1 MSSKPTID
9 PTLYGSMEYRNI
21 GPHRGGRV
29 VAVAGDPQDRNVYYF
44 GSTGGGV
51 WKTTDGGLS
60 WRNVSD
66 GYFQYASVGAL
77 AVAQSD
83 PNVIYAGMGETSIRG
98 NVSRGDGVY
107 KSTDAGR
114 TWQHMGLAET
124 RNIGEIQI
132 HPTNPDVVY
141 IAALGHVWGPNEER
155 GVFRSTDG
163 GKSWDKVLFKSNKA
177 GAIDISLDPTNPR
190 ILYATIWEAGRGPH
204 FLSSG
209 GEDSG
214 IWRSSDGGDTWEDIS
229 RRPGLPKEGI
239 YGKIGIS
246 ASAAKAGR
254 VYAIVEHEQGALYR
268 SDDYGTTWTKGSDD
282 RNLRT
287 RAWYYHHIYAD
298 PQDADTVYVLNV
310 GFWKSIDAGKSF
322 SQIPVQ
328 HGDTH
333 ALWIDPS
340 DNQRMIMGDDGGA
353 EVSTTGG
360 AGWTTIFNQPTAEF
374 YHVVV
379 DNQVPYR
386 VYGAQQDNTT
396 MSVPSRSVSGFIT
409 TPEWYPIGGGESGYI
424 AVKPD
429 DHTIVYAGSY
439 GGLLTRFDA
448 KSRLARAVSVWPE
461 MTLGSATSEMHFRFN
476 WTSPTVFSPHDP
488 NVLYT
493 GGNHVFRT
501 TNEGQSW
508 EKISDDLTRA
518 DPETMVASGG
528 PITKDNTGAET
539 YATVFA
545 IAESPVEQG
554 VIWTGS
560 DDGLIYLSR
569 DNGKTWKNVTPGP
582 NLLPEWSLIS
592 IVEPSPHDAATCYVA
607 ATRYKSDDETP
618 YLFKT
623 SDYGESWTL
632 ITEGIPAHDYTRV
645 IREDPEVKGL
655 LYAGTE
661 RGLYVSFDDGAHWQ
675 PLQQN
680 LPLVPIHDLVIKD
693 DDLVVATHGRSF
705 WILDDITPLR
715 QLARGDVEPNGAILY
730 QPQPTRRWAS
740 APGFGGASVPGRNY
754 RSAGGIATSFE
765 QVTTEEGKPKE
776 LQLDAGS
783 NPPDGVV
790 IQYYLPAKPK
800 NDVTL
805 TIKDGEGNTLRAF
818 SSAEIKDEDYKDK
831 PGLTKPQVV
840 PAREGGNRFVW
851 NLRLEN
857 ATEVPDDTGSMGFA
871 RGLNGPK
878 VPPGAYTVELQ
889 VNGKT
894 LSQQLEVLPDPR
906 TGSTQAE
913 YEAGYELAKE
923 VHAKLSELHAGVNRL
938 RSVRKQVD
946 AWAERLDNADV
957 TRAGEELKTKLREV
971 EDGLIQWRAK
981 AGQDTLNFPVML
993 NAKLAAL
1000 IASINASEGKPTAQT
1015 RDLFGDLAKRTDALL
1030 AKLEDILKKD
1040 VPAFNKKVKEAQTD
1054 AITV

>member
-1 MSSKPTID
+1 MSSEAKID
-9 PTLYGSMEYRNI
+9 SRLYGSMEYRNV
-21 GPHRGGRV
+21 GSHRGGRV
-29 VAVAGDPQDRNVYYF
+29 VAVGGNPQDRNVYYF

-51 WKTTDGGLS
+51 WKTVDGGLS

-77 AVAQSD
+77 AVAHSD
-83 PNVIYAGMGETSIRG
+83 PNVVYVGMGETSIRG

-132 HPTNPDVVY
+132 HPTNPDIVY
-141 IAALGHVWGPNEER
+141 VAALGHVWGPNEER

-163 GKSWDKVLFKSNKA
+163 GATWKKILYKSAKA
-177 GAIDISLDPTNPR
+177 GAVDISMDPTNSR
-190 ILYATIWEAGRGPH
+190 IIYAAIWEAGRGPH

-209 GEDSG
+209 GDDSG
-214 IWRSSDGGDTWEDIS
+214 IWRSFDGGDTWEDIS
-229 RRPGLPKEGI
+229 RRPGLPKEGVL
-239 YGKIGIS
+239 GKVGIA
-246 ASAAKAGR
+246 ASAAQAGR

-268 SDDYGTTWTKGSDD
+268 SDDHGTTWTKGSDD

-322 SQIPVQ
+322 GEIPVQ

-333 ALWIDPS
+333 ALWIDPA
-340 DNQRMIMGDDGGA
+340 DNQRVIMGDDGGA

-374 YHVVV
+374 YHVVA
-379 DNQVPYR
+379 DNRVPYR
-386 VYGAQQDNTT
+386 IYGAQQDNTT

-409 TPEWYPIGGGESGYI
+409 TSEWYIVGGGESGYI
-424 AVKPD
+424 AIKPD
-429 DHTIVYAGSY
+429 DDDIVFAGSY

-461 MTLGSATSEMHFRFN
+461 MTLGSPTSEMHFRFN

-493 GGNHVFRT
+493 GGNHVFRS

-508 EKISDDLTRA
+508 ETISDDLTRG

-545 IAESPVEQG
+545 IAESPVERG

-569 DNGKTWKNVTPGP
+569 DNGKSWQNVTPGP

-592 IVEPSPHDAATCYVA
+592 IVEPSPHDGATCYVA

-623 SDYGESWTL
+623 SDYGATWTR
-632 ITEGIPAHDYTRV
+632 ITDGIPARDYTRV
-645 IREDPEVKGL
+645 IREDPEVRGL
-655 LYAGTE
+655 LYSGTE

-675 PLQQN
+675 PLQLN
-680 LPLVPIHDLVIKD
+680 LPVTPVHDLIIKD
-693 DDLVVATHGRSF
+693 NDLVVATHGRSF
-705 WILDDITPLR
+705 WILDDITPLH
-715 QLARGDVEPNGAILY
+715 QLARGDVGQNGAILY
-730 QPQPTRRWAS
+730 KTQPTRRWAS
-740 APGFGGASVPGRNY
+740 APGFGGGPVQGRNY
-754 RSAGGIATSFE
+754 SMAGGLTSSFE
-765 QVTTEEGKPKE
+765 RITTEEGKPKDIW
-776 LQLDAGS
+776 LDAGD

-790 IQYYLPAKPK
+790 VQYYLPAKPK
-800 NDVTL
+800 GDITL
-805 TIKDGEGNTLRAF
+805 TIKDAGGSVLRSF

-831 PGLTKPQVV
+831 PGLTRPPVV
-840 PAREGGNRFVW
+840 PAKEGGNRFVW
-851 NLRLEN
+851 NLRLED

-871 RGLNGPK
+871 RGLNGPI
-878 VPPGAYTVELQ
+878 VPPGNYTVELQ
-889 VNGKT
+889 VGGKT
-894 LSQQLEVLPDPR
+894 LIQPLEILPDPN

-923 VHAKLSELHAGVNRL
+923 VHAKLAELHTGVNKLRL
-938 RSVRKQVD
+938 VRKQID
-946 AWAERLDNADV
+946 AWAERLGNDDV
-957 TRAGEELKTKLREV
+957 TKAGEDLKAKLREV

-1000 IASINASEGKPTAQT
+1000 TNSINASDGKPTAQS
-1015 RDLFGDLAKRTDALL
+1015 RDLYADLARRTDALL
-1030 AKLEDILKKD
+1030 AQLDETLKRDI
-1040 VPAFNKKVKEAQTD
+1040 PSFNKKVREAQTD
-1054 AITV
+1054 AISV

>member
-1 MSSKPTID
+1 MSSPTID
-9 PTLYGSMEYRNI
+9 PKLYGSLEYRNI

-29 VAVAGDPQDRNVYYF
+29 VAVAGDAHDRNVFYF

-51 WKTTDGGLS
+51 WKTRDGGKS

-66 GYFQYASVGAL
+66 GFFQYASVGAL
-77 AVAQSD
+77 AVSQSD
-83 PNVIYAGMGETSIRG
+83 PNVVFAGMGETSIRG

-107 KSTDAGR
+107 KSTDGGR
-114 TWQHMGLAET
+114 TWQQMGLAET

-132 HPTNPDVVY
+132 HPSNPDIVY
-141 IAALGHVWGPNEER
+141 VAALGHVWGPNEER

-163 GKSWDKVLFKSNKA
+163 GATWTKVLFKSDKS
-177 GAIDISLDPTNPR
+177 GAVDISMDPNNPR

-214 IWRSSDGGDTWEDIS
+214 IWRSTDGGDTWEDIS

-246 ASAAKAGR
+246 ASPAQPGR

-268 SDDYGTTWTKGSDD
+268 SDDYGTTWTKGSED

-287 RAWYYHHIYAD
+287 RAWYYHHIIAD
-298 PQDADTVYVLNV
+298 PQNADTVYVLNV
-310 GFWKSIDAGKSF
+310 SFWKSIDAGKSF
-322 SQIPVQ
+322 SEISVQ

-333 ALWIDPS
+333 DLWIDPQ
-340 DNQRMIMGDDGGA
+340 DNQRMILGDDGGA
-353 EVSTTGG
+353 EVSFSGG
-360 AGWTTIFNQPTAEF
+360 QGWSTIFNQATAEF
-374 YHVVV
+374 YHVVA
-379 DNQVPYR
+379 DNQIPYR

-396 MSVPSRSVSGFIT
+396 MSVPSRSVSGFIGMT
-409 TPEWYPIGGGESGYI
+409 EWYTVGGGESGYI

-429 DHTIVYAGSY
+429 DHNIIYAGSY

-448 KSRLARAVSVWPE
+448 SSRLARAVSVWPE
-461 MTLGSATSEMHFRFN
+461 MTLGSPTSEMQFRFN

-501 TNEGQSW
+501 TNEGKSW

-545 IAESPVEQG
+545 IAESPVEAG

-569 DNGKTWKNVTPGP
+569 DNGKTWQNVTPGP

-592 IVEPSPHDAATCYVA
+592 IVEPSPHDAAACYVA
-607 ATRYKSDDETP
+607 ATRYKSADETP

-632 ITEGIPAHDYTRV
+632 ITNGIPEHDFTRV
-645 IREDPEVKGL
+645 IREDLEVRGL
-655 LYAGTE
+655 LFAGTE
-661 RGLYVSFDDGAHWQ
+661 RGLYVSFDDGSNWQ
-675 PLQQN
+675 PLQLN
-680 LPLVPIHDLVIKD
+680 LPVVPIHDLIIKD
-693 DDLVVATHGRSF
+693 NDLVVATHGRSF

-715 QLARGDVEPNGAILY
+715 QLARGDVQQNGTILY

-740 APGFGGASVPGRNY
+740 APGFGGGAVPGRNY
-754 RSAGGIATSFE
+754 QSAGGVAMSAE
-765 QVTTEEGKPKE
+765 QVTTAEGKTKSIS
-776 LQLDAGS
+776 LDAGD

-790 IQYYLPAKPK
+790 FHYYLTAKPK
-800 NDVTL
+800 DPISL
-805 TIKDGEGNTLRAF
+805 TIKDSAGNELRSF
-818 SSAEIKDEDYKDK
+818 SSAEINEADYKDK
-831 PGLTKPQVV
+831 PGLSKPQVL
-840 PAREGGNRFVW
+840 PAAVGGNRFVW
-851 NLRLEN
+851 NFRLPN

-878 VPPGAYTVELQ
+878 VPPGDYTVNLKI
-889 VNGKT
+889 GSST
-894 LSQQLEVLPDPR
+894 LSQPFEILPDPR
-906 TGSTQAE
+906 TGSTQEE
-913 YEAGYELAKE
+913 YEAGYELAKQ
-923 VHAKLSELHAGVNRL
+923 VHAKLSELHEGVNTL
-938 RSVRKQVD
+938 RRVRKQID
-946 AWAERLDNADV
+946 AWSDQLNKDEVTKAAD
-957 TRAGEELKTKLREV
+957 ELKSKLREV

-1000 IASINASEGKPTAQT
+1000 IAGINGAEGKPTDQT
-1015 RDLFGDLAKRTDALL
+1015 RDLFADLAKRTDALL
-1030 AKLEDILKKD
+1030 ARLNDVLKTDIA
-1040 VPAFNKKVKEAQTD
+1040 PFNALVKQSESD
-1054 AITV
+1054 AIVV